1 MDAAQREI
9 LAANLK
15 RVRERIAAACAR
27 VKRDPKEV
35 TLIAVTKTV
44 GPEVI
49 QALIE
54 LGVTD
59 IGENKL
65 QAAHEKF
72 PKVPA
77 LRDRTK
83 VKRHFIGHLQTNKV
97 KGVLELFDVIHSVDS
112 VKLAEEID
120 KRARQLLPREPP
132 SCFLELN
139 LAGEESKSGIQF
151 SDKELRSVAN
161 DKDFTVSIGKTLI
174 DAYYSKPRCLR
185 WAGLMA
191 MAPADPA
198 IVGARQLF
206 QYVFMLSTFLIFAVP
221 SYEDEPWC
229 LSMGM
234 SNDFEIAIEE
244 GATHVRIGTALFEG
258 LAP

>member
-9 LAANLK
+9 LAANLR

-44 GPEVI
+44 GPEVM

-65 QAAHEKF
+65 QAAQEKF
-72 PKVPA
+72 PHVPA
-77 LRDRTK
+77 FEDRKPGEGRAPRDEKPWPVRT
-83 VKRHFIGHLQTNKV
+83 HFIGHLQTNKV
-97 KGVLELFDVIHSVDS
+97 RGVLQLFDVIHTIDS
-112 VKLAEEID
+112 IKLVQEIERRAIELGQPIVPCFIEVNSGEAQKSGVSKSELHAVYEAVRLCKHIDLLGLMTMAPMGATAEEL
-120 KRARQLLPREPP
+120 RL
-132 SCFLELN
+132 CF
-139 LAGEESKSGIQF
+139 G
-151 SDKELRSVAN
+151 ELRLTAL
-161 DKDFTVSIGKTLI
+161 DDYLI
-174 DAYYSKPRCLR
+174 DP
-185 WAGLMA
+185 WAEQGY
-191 MAPADPA
+191 
-198 IVGARQLF
+198 R
-206 QYVFMLSTFLIFAVP
+206 
-221 SYEDEPWC
+221 
-229 LSMGM
+229 SMGM

-258 LAP
+258 L

>member
-44 GPEVI
+44 GPDVM

-65 QAAHEKF
+65 QAAQEKF
-72 PKVPA
+72 PHVPA
-77 LRDRTK
+77 LRKHRPFEGP
-83 VKRHFIGHLQTNKV
+83 VRRHFIGHLQSNKV
-97 KGVLELFDVIHSVDS
+97 FGVLELFDVIHSIDS
-112 VKLAEEID
+112 AKLALRISAKSKEPVPSFLEVNVSGEAT
-120 KRARQLLPREPP
+120 KEGVSPEVFESELLPMA
-132 SCFLELN
+132 S
-139 LAGEESKSGIQF
+139 
-151 SDKELRSVAN
+151 
-161 DKDFTVSIGKTLI
+161 
-174 DAYYSKPRCLR
+174 RCAHVLLQ
-185 WAGLMA
+185 GLMT
-191 MAPADPA
+191 MAPLSEKREL
-198 IVGARQLF
+198 ARPYFRKLRE
-206 QYVFMLSTFLIFAVP
+206 LSEKHTELKWP
-221 SYEDEPWC
+221 NHLRC

-258 LAP
+258 M

>member
-9 LAANLK
+9 LAANLR

-27 VKRDPKEV
+27 VKRDPREV
-35 TLIAVTKTV
+35 TLIAVTKSV
-44 GPEVI
+44 GPEVM

-65 QAAHEKF
+65 QAAQEKF
-72 PKVPA
+72 PQVPG
-77 LRDRTK
+77 LRDRAK

-112 VKLAEEID
+112 LKLAEEID
-120 KRARQLLPREPP
+120 KRARQLERPAVAAFIEVNV
-132 SCFLELN
+132 S
-139 LAGEESKSGIQF
+139 GEESKQGLPAGEFRDFFMQA
-151 SDKELRSVAN
+151 LR
-161 DKDFTVSIGKTLI
+161 L
-174 DAYYSKPRCLR
+174 PRLE
-185 WAGLMA
+185 WQGLMT
-191 MAPADPA
+191 MAPLAQGDEVA
-198 IVGARQLF
+198 RFCFRGLRQL
-206 QYVFMLSTFLIFAVP
+206 SSPFAGEEALLRLE
-221 SYEDEPWC
+221 Y

-234 SNDFEIAIEE
+234 SNDFELAIEE

-258 LAP
+258 M

>member
-9 LAANLK
+9 LAANLR

-27 VKRDPKEV
+27 VKRDPREV
-35 TLIAVTKTV
+35 TLIAVTKSV
-44 GPEVI
+44 GPEVM

-65 QAAHEKF
+65 QAAQEKF
-72 PKVPA
+72 PQVPG
-77 LRDRTK
+77 LRDRAK

-112 VKLAEEID
+112 LKLAEEID
-120 KRARQLLPREPP
+120 KRARQLERPAVAAFIEVNV
-132 SCFLELN
+132 S
-139 LAGEESKSGIQF
+139 GEESKQGLPAAEFRAFFMQA
-151 SDKELRSVAN
+151 LRL
-161 DKDFTVSIGKTLI
+161 THLE
-174 DAYYSKPRCLR
+174 
-185 WAGLMA
+185 WQGLMT
-191 MAPADPA
+191 MAPLAEEAESVRP
-198 IVGARQLF
+198 LF
-206 QYVFMLSTFLIFAVP
+206 RRLREMASPFSG
-221 SYEDEPWC
+221 DEALLRLAS

-234 SNDFEIAIEE
+234 SNDFEVAIEE

-258 LAP
+258 M

>member
-9 LAANLK
+9 LAANLR

-27 VKRDPKEV
+27 VKRDPREV
-35 TLIAVTKTV
+35 TLIAVTKSV
-44 GPEVI
+44 GPEVM

-65 QAAHEKF
+65 QAAQEKF
-72 PKVPA
+72 PQVPG
-77 LRDRTK
+77 LRDRAK

-112 VKLAEEID
+112 LKLAEEID
-120 KRARQLLPREPP
+120 KRARQLERPAVAAFIEVNV
-132 SCFLELN
+132 S
-139 LAGEESKSGIQF
+139 GEESKQGLPAGEFRDFFMQA
-151 SDKELRSVAN
+151 LR
-161 DKDFTVSIGKTLI
+161 L
-174 DAYYSKPRCLR
+174 PRLE
-185 WAGLMA
+185 WQGLMT
-191 MAPADPA
+191 MAPLAQGDEVA
-198 IVGARQLF
+198 RFCFRGLRQL
-206 QYVFMLSTFLIFAVP
+206 SSPFAGEEALLRLA
-221 SYEDEPWC
+221 Y

-234 SNDFEIAIEE
+234 SNDFELAIEE

-258 LAP
+258 M

>member
-9 LAANLK
+9 LAGNLK

-27 VKRDPKEV
+27 VNRDPKEV

-65 QAAHEKF
+65 QAAKEKF
-72 PKVPA
+72 PHVPG

-112 VKLAEEID
+112 VKLAEEIN
-120 KRARQLLPREPP
+120 KRAARAKQDIKCFVELNVSGEASKEGFSPEEFGECTDKIVLLPDLWFR
-132 SCFLELN
+132 
-139 LAGEESKSGIQF
+139 GYM
-151 SDKELRSVAN
+151 
-161 DKDFTVSIGKTLI
+161 T
-174 DAYYSKPRCLR
+174 
-185 WAGLMA
+185 
-191 MAPADPA
+191 MAPQTLNPEE
-198 IVGARQLF
+198 VRP
-206 QYVFMLSTFLIFAVP
+206 VFRKLAKLVRAWSETSAT
-221 SYEDEPWC
+221 Y

-258 LAP
+258 L

>member
-27 VKRDPKEV
+27 VRRDPKEV

-44 GPEVI
+44 GPDVM

-59 IGENKL
+59 IGENRY
-65 QAAHEKF
+65 QAAREKF
-72 PKVPA
+72 PQVPA
-77 LRDRTK
+77 LKNRKPGEGRVTT
-83 VKRHFIGHLQTNKV
+83 HFIGHLQTNKV

-112 VKLAEEID
+112 VKLADEVD
-120 KRARQLLPREPP
+120 KRATRRVEVFVEVN
-132 SCFLELN
+132 S
-139 LAGEESKSGIQF
+139 GETSKSGVAYA
-151 SDKELRSVAN
+151 ELPQVLEAVRQCAQ
-161 DKDFTVSIGKTLI
+161 
-174 DAYYSKPRCLR
+174 LR
-185 WAGLMA
+185 LLGLMT
-191 MAPADPA
+191 MAAAEGDPRPAFEKLRAASP
-198 IVGARQLF
+198 GA
-206 QYVFMLSTFLIFAVP
+206 
-221 SYEDEPWC
+221 

-258 LAP
+258 IT

>member
-1 MDAAQREI
+1 MEAAKREI

-27 VKRDPKEV
+27 VNRDLKEV

-44 GPEVI
+44 GPDVI

-65 QAAHEKF
+65 QVAKEKF
-72 PKVPA
+72 PHVPG
-77 LRDRTK
+77 LRDRAK

-120 KRARQLLPREPP
+120 KRASQMKRTAI
-132 SCFLELN
+132 SCFIEMN
-139 LAGEESKSGIQF
+139 CREESKSGVAL
-151 SDKELRSVAN
+151 ELLPDLYGVVINECKRL
-161 DKDFTVSIGKTLI
+161 DL
-174 DAYYSKPRCLR
+174 L
-185 WAGLMA
+185 GLMT
-191 MAPADPA
+191 MAPADA
-198 IVGARQLF
+198 DLEEARVWFNL
-206 QYVFMLSTFLIFAVP
+206 LAKTALI
-221 SYEDEPWC
+221 ERDEWAPPDGNA

-258 LAP
+258 L

>member
-9 LAANLK
+9 LAGNLK

-44 GPEVI
+44 GPDVM

-65 QAAHEKF
+65 QAAREKF
-72 PKVPA
+72 PHVPG
-77 LRDRTK
+77 LRDRSK

-112 VKLAEEID
+112 ARLAVELER
-120 KRARQLLPREPP
+120 RAGQLGAGSIP
-132 SCFLELN
+132 CFLEIN
-139 LAGEESKSGIQF
+139 NGEEQKDGMLEEDLSRVLNIVGSKCPH
-151 SDKELRSVAN
+151 LA
-161 DKDFTVSIGKTLI
+161 L
-174 DAYYSKPRCLR
+174 L
-185 WAGLMA
+185 GLMT
-191 MAPADPA
+191 MAPAQTAETVRPVFRSLQTLARIEFTTSLPGKIPA
-198 IVGARQLF
+198 
-206 QYVFMLSTFLIFAVP
+206 
-221 SYEDEPWC
+221 

-258 LAP
+258 L

>member
-9 LAANLK
+9 LEGNLK

-27 VKRDPKEV
+27 VKRDPKDV

-44 GPEVI
+44 GPEVM

-54 LGVTD
+54 LGVTA

-65 QAAHEKF
+65 QAAQEKF

-77 LRDRTK
+77 LKGRKPGQGEGPAET
-83 VKRHFIGHLQTNKV
+83 HFIGHLQTNKV
-97 KGVLELFDVIHSVDS
+97 KGVLELFDTIHSVDS
-112 VKLAEEID
+112 LKLVQEIE
-120 KRARQLLPREPP
+120 KRVWQTEHGMFP
-132 SCFLELN
+132 CFIEVN
-139 LAGEESKSGIQF
+139 SGEEN
-151 SDKELRSVAN
+151 KEGVESVEVASLWQAMKQTEN
-161 DKDFTVSIGKTLI
+161 VL
-174 DAYYSKPRCLR
+174 PV
-185 WAGLMA
+185 GLMT
-191 MAPADPA
+191 MAPVVERAENVRPVFQRLRAVFDEIPPDPKYS
-198 IVGARQLF
+198 R
-206 QYVFMLSTFLIFAVP
+206 
-221 SYEDEPWC
+221 W

-258 LAP
+258 L

>member
-9 LAANLK
+9 LARNLK

-27 VKRDPKEV
+27 VKRDPKDI

-44 GPEVI
+44 GPDVM

-59 IGENKL
+59 MGENKL
-65 QAAHEKF
+65 QAAQEKF
-72 PKVPA
+72 PHVPG

-83 VKRHFIGHLQTNKV
+83 VNRHFIGHLQTNKV

-120 KRARQLLPREPP
+120 KRASQLGKTAFP
-132 SCFLELN
+132 CFIEMN
-139 LAGEESKSGIQF
+139 CGEATKSG
-151 SDKELRSVAN
+151 VALEVLPDLYGIVIN
-161 DKDFTVSIGKTLI
+161 ECKHINLM
-174 DAYYSKPRCLR
+174 
-185 WAGLMA
+185 GLMA
-191 MAPADPA
+191 MAPLDASPEEA
-198 IVGARQLF
+198 AVWFNLLAK
-206 QYVFMLSTFLIFAVP
+206 TALIERDAWVP
-221 SYEDEPWC
+221 PDGNS

-234 SNDFEIAIEE
+234 SNDFEVAIEE

-258 LAP
+258 L

>member
-9 LAANLK
+9 LAGNLK
-15 RVRERIAAACAR
+15 RVRERIVAACAR
-27 VKRDPKEV
+27 VKRDPKNV

-44 GPEVI
+44 GPDVI

-65 QAAHEKF
+65 QAAQEKF
-72 PKVPA
+72 PKVPG
-77 LRDRTK
+77 LSDRAK

-112 VKLAEEID
+112 IRLAIELDRRATQLGIRAISCFIEINSGEEQKDGMPAEELS
-120 KRARQLLPREPP
+120 RQLNLIAAKCPR
-132 SCFLELN
+132 
-139 LAGEESKSGIQF
+139 
-151 SDKELRSVAN
+151 
-161 DKDFTVSIGKTLI
+161 IGL
-174 DAYYSKPRCLR
+174 S
-185 WAGLMA
+185 GLMT
-191 MAPADPA
+191 MAPAQAAETVRP
-198 IVGARQLF
+198 VFRSLQTLARIEF
-206 QYVFMLSTFLIFAVP
+206 STSLP
-221 SYEDEPWC
+221 GKKPN

-258 LAP
+258 L

>member
-9 LAANLK
+9 LAGNLK

-44 GPEVI
+44 GPDVM
-49 QALIE
+49 QTLIE

-65 QAAHEKF
+65 QAAQEKF
-72 PKVPA
+72 LHVPG

-112 VKLAEEID
+112 VKLAEEIN
-120 KRARQLLPREPP
+120 KRAKEANRVMR
-132 SCFLELN
+132 CFVELN
-139 LAGEESKSGIQF
+139 VSQEDSKEGMTLDEADIALAS
-151 SDKELRSVAN
+151 
-161 DKDFTVSIGKTLI
+161 LI
-174 DAYYSKPRCLR
+174 PLLNIE
-185 WAGLMA
+185 WAGLMT
-191 MAPADPA
+191 MAPLKADQA
-198 IVGARQLF
+198 TVRRVF
-206 QYVFMLSTFLIFAVP
+206 QDLRDCATVRFNSSFAVRL
-221 SYEDEPWC
+221 EN

-258 LAP
+258 L